1 VRGRA
6 VSAARGFTLTEI
18 LIAIALILIIGAL
31 AVFNFERMA
40 SGVGELSPTRAL
52 QAQIRQARFLAL
64 QRRSPVIL
72 THNSETRSFDLLDQL
87 GNVLETMPDGVDD
100 DQAKTTLTFS
110 PILPLKDLTTDPNIT
125 DEESVEYSKKDPVPT
140 LLFDPSG
147 VTAPVKV
154 KLEIEGKDPIE
165 YRLDP
170 FSEGPP
176 PAKPENVPP
185 LTEE

>member
-1 VRGRA
+1 MAGA
-6 VSAARGFTLTEI
+6 FTLTEI
-18 LIAIALILIIGAL
+18 LIAIALILIIGSL

-40 SGVGELSPTRAL
+40 GGVGQLSPARAL
-52 QAQIRQARFLAL
+52 QAQIRQARFQAL

-72 THNSETRSFDLLDQL
+72 THNGETHTFDLLDSL
-87 GNVLETMPDGVDD
+87 GNMLENIPDGADD
-100 DQAKTTLTFS
+100 DQSTMTLTFT
-110 PILPLKDLTTDPNIT
+110 PILPLKDMTTDPNIT
-125 DEESVEYSKKDPVPT
+125 DEESVEYSKQDPSPT

-154 KLEIEGKDPIE
+154 KLEQEGKETVE

-176 PAKPENVPP
+176 PKRPENVPP
-185 LTEE
+185 ITEE